1 MERIRTERVRVPSP
15 PSPPSPG
22 AQKLLR
28 RALMVEELEIERSR
42 KEQME
47 EGWDADAVDALRG
60 YAPLSHDATT
70 AEKLEWKHLKHES
83 NQELLERF
91 NGDEEEEQQE
101 QGLFGDLD
109 PQDNELSA
117 RGAEGSDSGFMGEKT
132 PFTPRFMSRDSDAS
146 KPGVI
151 VQQGRKRR
159 ANGTYFPIYDPIPLP
174 EDSLRYRQRNKRPAY
189 VNPGY
194 AEEEILPSA
203 LESRLKKRL
212 AKQQHRSS
220 PHATPSGRDLMHVKK
235 DQDILEDAQS
245 EIKALKMEIER
256 LRQDVTKA
264 PVSSRPAYSYK
275 VFHKIREVLYLD
287 EPSWEPAEGSNARLM
302 ANNPIRRLD
311 YYLEQHPEIAFA
323 IYKDYTQD
331 LHLNLSEIENLDG
344 TYRSP
349 VPRHEILKFVSPD
362 MQSAIE
368 ELVQQIPRFDY
379 YFPHFHPDQKIPAPY
394 LFMYYSIPFMTEVL
408 PRFST
413 RSRNLIKQLQA
424 VVAKSYGHEYTSV
437 QLQVEKGIIARG
449 YLKYI
454 VRPGDVLVSSATQG
468 NIPQAYIARGW
479 IEAPETELKA
489 PELDEWEHVQK
500 RLIGGNGFLV
510 NPTSSRKTSTYVWK
524 VPVWYWEFDGNF
536 GRRETSLDI
545 TMSLANE
552 GDSVE
557 IRSLKY
563 YPLQYA
569 AADMRA
575 LLEKR
580 GRTFWSLRNRRF
592 VSYMRSEEDELHN
605 IEDRYIVDTKSF
617 KMLVPDSS
625 VAQMRLKHA
634 FSAAVMAND
643 QPPEEGDALLA
654 VPSTIM
660 AHNLQEK
667 VWKELLVDQITDI
680 NWNKQA
686 FKDLVTEPETKEL
699 VQALVMKQINARRST
714 DFVAGKG
721 NGLIMLLHGAP
732 GTGKTFTAE
741 GVAEFAEK
749 PLLRITCGDIGTEPE
764 LVDQR
769 LRATLRLG
777 KLWDCVVLLDEADVF
792 LEERD
797 MKDLKRNAL
806 VSVFLRALEYYDGI
820 LILTSNRVGTFD
832 EAFKSRIQL
841 ALHYDNLGPVQ
852 RKKIWRNFITRMKK
866 LEESSAADLE
876 DILDHIDEL
885 SEEPMNGREIRN
897 AITIARQL
905 AEFRG
910 QSFQYSHLKHAMKVG
925 SRFSKYLKDLRM
937 NYTDDMIK
945 QDSGIRYSYTA
956 TPAGLE

>member
-1 MERIRTERVRVPSP
+1 MPLRKGITIKNGD
-15 PSPPSPG
+15 G
-22 AQKLLR
+22 ASEQ
-28 RALMVEELEIERSR
+28 ELELLR

-47 EGWDADAVDALRG
+47 EGWDADAVDALRS

-70 AEKLEWKHLKHES
+70 AEELEWKHLKHES
-83 NQELLERF
+83 NQGLLERSDS
-91 NGDEEEEQQE
+91 DEEEEDSW
-101 QGLFGDLD
+101 DLID
-109 PQDNELSA
+109 ERTLRRPRDI
-117 RGAEGSDSGFMGEKT
+117 K
-132 PFTPRFMSRDSDAS
+132 PFTLQPGENSQIDQLYALRAASIDSVPRAASINSVPRAASIESLDFRDPVASR
-146 KPGVI
+146 PEVV

-159 ANGTYFPIYDPIPLP
+159 ANGSYVPIYDPP
-174 EDSLRYRQRNKRPAY
+174 SLSRRLDRQWDKRPGY

-194 AEEEILPSA
+194 AVEDYQSSA
-203 LESRLKKRL
+203 SESRPKKRL
-212 AKQQHRSS
+212 AKQRRPTL
-220 PHATPSGRDLMHVKK
+220 PHAKK
-235 DQDILEDAQS
+235 DEDILQDALG
-245 EIKALKMEIER
+245 ELKALKMENER
-256 LRQDVTKA
+256 LRKDACQA
-264 PVSSRPAYSYK
+264 PVSSQPAYSYK
-275 VFHKIREVLYLD
+275 VFYQLRTVLYLD
-287 EPSWEPAEGSNARLM
+287 EPCWEPAEGSRVILL
-302 ANNPIRRLD
+302 ANNPIRKLEHYLD
-311 YYLEQHPEIAFA
+311 QHPEIAFA
-323 IYKDYTQD
+323 IYKEYDQD
-331 LHLNLSEIENLDG
+331 PYRDSSEIETVDG
-344 TYRSP
+344 VYRSP
-349 VPRHEILKFVSPD
+349 IPTHEVLSFVSPD
-362 MQSAIE
+362 MRSAVKE
-368 ELVQQIPRFDY
+368 FVQQIPRFDY
-379 YFPHFHPDQKIPAPY
+379 YFPLFNLDRDIPAPY
-394 LFMYYSIPFMTEVL
+394 LFMYYSTPFIAGVL
-408 PRFST
+408 PKLST

-424 VVAKSYGHEYTSV
+424 VVAESYGHEYTSV
-437 QLQVEKGIIARG
+437 KLQVEKGIIARK
-449 YLKYI
+449 YLKYL
-454 VRPGDVLVSSATQG
+454 VRPGDVLVSTATEG
-468 NIPQAYIARGW
+468 NIPQACIARGW
-479 IEAPETELKA
+479 IETPETTLED
-489 PELDEWEHVQK
+489 PELEEWVHVGK
-500 RLIGGNGFLV
+500 RLSEGHDSLFNSI
-510 NPTSSRKTSTYVWK
+510 SSHKMTKYVWK
-524 VPVWYWEFDGNF
+524 VPVWYWSFDGNF
-536 GRRETSLDI
+536 GRHETRIDI
-545 TMSLANE
+545 MMSLANE
-552 GDSVE
+552 GDSVD
-557 IRSLKY
+557 IRSLNH

-569 AADMRA
+569 AAEIRS

-580 GRTFWSLRNRRF
+580 GKTFWSLRNRRF
-592 VSYMRSEEDELHN
+592 VSYMRSEEDELYN

-617 KMLVPDSS
+617 KMLFPDSNI
-625 VAQMRLKHA
+625 AQMRLKQA
-634 FSAAVMAND
+634 FSATVMAND

-667 VWKELLVDQITDI
+667 VWRELLVDQITDI

-686 FKDLVTEPETKEL
+686 FKDLVAEPETKEL

-764 LVDQR
+764 VVDQR

-841 ALHYDNLGPVQ
+841 ALHYDNLGIVQ

-866 LEESSAADLE
+866 LEESSSADLE
-876 DILDHIDEL
+876 NILDHIDEL
-885 SEEPMNGREIRN
+885 SKEPMNGREIRN

-910 QSFQYSHLKHAMKVG
+910 QRFQYSHLKHAMSVG